1 MKTRAFSHLAIGV
14 KDMETALGFYRD
26 LLGLKV
32 DLDRIE
38 RGGTQMRGGPCTS
51 AGRTARTRPS

>member
-14 KDMETALGFYRD
+14 KDMDKALGFYRD

-38 RGGTQMRGGPCTS
+38 NGGT
-51 AGRTARTRPS
+51 AGRTAGCVPALGGRP